1 MHFSKFKLHGLTNM
15 LRHYTREYV
24 QSDGHIDKSKC
35 KDNIYLDGSITPDDA
50 SCKVVNI
57 TIQKEIKRRT
67 GKEAFRKDAVVMV
80 DLIITQPKQLGTEY
94 NKEFFEKMNSFCQ
107 KTFGED
113 NQIYSVVHLDEAT
126 PHMHYSFVPLVKE
139 NEKEKLCCKEILTRQ
154 FLKEFHSKAEKE
166 TGYILTDSEDDR
178 KKDLSLSDYKKLQ
191 DMKKEIERLEVD
203 KEALDKMI
211 ELKKN
216 EIVMLDNE
224 YNELN
229 KTYDL
234 YASKNAPESI
244 ITNEKNKNDINVSEN
259 KINVSDIK
267 LRAEQD
273 SQIFDLID
281 KIKPYLKNMSGEEFE
296 NQIMKWKEKNGAE
309 LTIKGLQEKLK
320 ELAMPKIIKKTF
332 DRGR

>member
-1 MHFSKFKLHGLTNM
+1 MHFSKFKLHGLTNV

-24 QSDGHIDKSKC
+24 QTDGHIDQSKC
-35 KDNIYLDGSITPDDA
+35 KDNIFLEGSITPEDA
-50 SCKVVNI
+50 NCKRVNE
-57 TIQKEIKRRT
+57 TIQEEIKKRT
-67 GKEAFRKDAVVMV
+67 GKDSFRKDAVVMV

-126 PHMHYSFVPLVKE
+126 PHMHYSFVPFIKE

-191 DMKKEIERLEVD
+191 DMKKEIEKLEV
-203 KEALDKMI
+203 EQQTLNQMI
-211 ELKKN
+211 DLKKN

-224 YNELN
+224 YNELS

-259 KINVSDIK
+259 KIDVSEIK

-273 SQIFDLID
+273 SQIYELID
-281 KIKPYLKNMSGEEFE
+281 RVSPYLKNMSKEEFE
-296 NQIMKWKEKNGAE
+296 NQTLKYKDKVGAE
-309 LTIKGLQEKLK
+309 RVIKELQNKLK
-320 ELAMPKIIKKTF
+320 ELTLIKMKKTI